1 MGREMTQGLRDA
13 LLSIERDNTLGLQ
26 EKADQMNGAFI
37 THGSNLRCSVVAGKN
52 PHLRLT
58 VAKAA
63 KGFAPGTAS
72 PVE

>member
-26 EKADQMNGAFI
+26 EKADLMNGAFI
-37 THGSNLRCSVVAGKN
+37 AHGSNLRCSVVIGKN

-58 VAKAA
+58 VAKGA
-63 KGFAPGTAS
+63 KGSAPSVAS
-72 PVE
+72 PLK